1 MFIIFYGNYRHM
13 KKILR
18 SKKRKQKNSV
28 CFVFVL
34 SSLAACNNDS
44 KKILGLAGNAASEGI
59 EKLFQV
65 SPVVNSNY
73 SISTTNPNS
82 SIGDGTN
89 SLPIEVSGAVIAS
102 PNISGYPLL
111 DLKFTA
117 PGTIDFTNISDVEN
131 LSISNST
138 AAVTLSN
145 LPNDIEKIFINDTQ
159 SGDWNISYFPNSFAV
174 MFLEWTNNTGTPID
188 LTSLSINEVGQF
200 LLKTSGNENITIPT
214 LNLDPDDTQRIEIGN
229 DNDGNIIIGE
239 AANITGTQGLKTIS
253 LKTFND
259 GDITLGMPSNSSL
272 PDLQNISSITLIASQ
287 NGNITIGDLGT
298 NTSINKISNISLT
311 TEGGSL
317 SLGSIKAKQIENFTV
332 FGKEF
337 STISIGNIEIE
348 ENIPNFTLSG
358 DANISLGEFSG
369 NGTIKLDASNMT
381 KNGLNLD
388 FTDLKGNVDLLTTSQ
403 DDTILLGDNA
413 GKVLSGAGN
422 DIVTLPTNVTGSAD
436 IRSGDGVDIITLA
449 TNNFI
454 DIINTGGTNISS
466 IDKSAQTHSEIIAD
480 KIINFDPD
488 SDKIGIGSITATS
501 NNFLAETGATN
512 FGDALSKSDIAMT
525 SGNQYYFSYNVASA
539 TEGFSLLFY
548 DNDNNGSSDIVLTLT
563 GITTNVISHDH
574 LIIV

>member
-1 MFIIFYGNYRHM
+1 M

-18 SKKRKQKNSV
+18 SKKRKQKNNV
-28 CFVFVL
+28 FFVFAL

-59 EKLFQV
+59 EKLFEV

-89 SLPIEVSGAVIAS
+89 SLPIEVSGTVIAS

-174 MFLEWTNNTGTPID
+174 MFLEWTNNTGAPID

-259 GDITLGMPSNSSL
+259 GDITLGMPGNSSL

-388 FTDLKGNVDLLTTSQ
+388 FTKLKGDVDLLTTSQ

-501 NNFLAETGATN
+501 NNFLAETGASN

-563 GITTNVISHDH
+563 GITTNVISHEN

>member
-1 MFIIFYGNYRHM
+1 M

-18 SKKRKQKNSV
+18 SKKRIQKNN
-28 CFVFVL
+28 VFLVFAL
-34 SSLAACNNDS
+34 SSLTACNNDS

-59 EKLFQV
+59 EKLFEV
-65 SPVVNSNY
+65 SPVVSSNY
-73 SISTTNPNS
+73 IISTTNPES
-82 SIGDGTN
+82 SKGDGTN

-102 PNISGYPLL
+102 PIISGYPLL
-111 DLKFTA
+111 DLTFTA
-117 PGTIDFTNISDVEN
+117 PGTIDFTNISDVKN
-131 LSISNST
+131 LSVSNST
-138 AAVTLSN
+138 AAVALSN
-145 LPNDIEKIFINDTQ
+145 LPNDIEKIFIKDAQ
-159 SGDWNISYFPNSFAV
+159 SGDWNISYFPNSFATL
-174 MFLEWTNNTGTPID
+174 FLEWTNNTGTPVD
-188 LTSLSINEVGQF
+188 LTSFSINEVGQF
-200 LLKTSGNENITIPT
+200 LLKTTGNENITIPT

-229 DNDGNIIIGE
+229 DNDGSIIIGE

-259 GDITLGMPSNSSL
+259 GDITLGVPGNSSL

-287 NGNITIGDLGT
+287 NGNISLGDLGT

-317 SLGSIKAKQIENFTV
+317 SMGSIKAKQIENLSV

-348 ENIPNFTLSG
+348 EKIQNFTISG
-358 DANISLGEFSG
+358 DANISLGKFSG
-369 NGTIKLDASNMT
+369 NGTVMLDATNMN
-381 KNGLNLD
+381 KSGLNLD
-388 FTDLKGNVDLLTTSQ
+388 FTGLKGDIDLSTTSH

-413 GKVLSGAGN
+413 GKVVSGAGN
-422 DIVTLPTNVTGSAD
+422 DIITLPTNVTGNAD

-449 TNNFI
+449 NAKGI
-454 DIINTGGTNISS
+454 DMINVGGTNINL
-466 IDKSAQTHSEIIAD
+466 IDKSAQSHTAIISD
-480 KIINFDPD
+480 KIINFDPN

-512 FGDALSKSDIAMT
+512 FGDALSKSNVAMA
-525 SGNQYYFSYNVASA
+525 SGKQYYFSYNVASA
-539 TEGFSLLFY
+539 AEGFGLLFY

-563 GITTNVISHDH
+563 GITTNVISHEN

>member
-1 MFIIFYGNYRHM
+1 
-13 KKILR
+13 
-18 SKKRKQKNSV
+18 
-28 CFVFVL
+28 
-34 SSLAACNNDS
+34 
-44 KKILGLAGNAASEGI
+44 
-59 EKLFQV
+59 
-65 SPVVNSNY
+65 
-73 SISTTNPNS
+73 
-82 SIGDGTN
+82 
-89 SLPIEVSGAVIAS
+89 
-102 PNISGYPLL
+102 
-111 DLKFTA
+111 
-117 PGTIDFTNISDVEN
+117 
-131 LSISNST
+131 
-138 AAVTLSN
+138 
-145 LPNDIEKIFINDTQ
+145 
-159 SGDWNISYFPNSFAV
+159 
-174 MFLEWTNNTGTPID
+174 
-188 LTSLSINEVGQF
+188 
-200 LLKTSGNENITIPT
+200 
-214 LNLDPDDTQRIEIGN
+214 
-229 DNDGNIIIGE
+229 
-239 AANITGTQGLKTIS
+239 
-253 LKTFND
+253 
-259 GDITLGMPSNSSL
+259 
-272 PDLQNISSITLIASQ
+272 
-287 NGNITIGDLGT
+287 
-298 NTSINKISNISLT
+298 
-311 TEGGSL
+311 
-317 SLGSIKAKQIENFTV
+317 
-332 FGKEF
+332 
-337 STISIGNIEIE
+337 
-348 ENIPNFTLSG
+348 
-358 DANISLGEFSG
+358 
-369 NGTIKLDASNMT
+369 MT

-388 FTDLKGNVDLLTTSQ
+388 FTELKGNVDLLTTSQ

>member
-1 MFIIFYGNYRHM
+1 M
-13 KKILR
+13 
-18 SKKRKQKNSV
+18 
-28 CFVFVL
+28 
-34 SSLAACNNDS
+34 
-44 KKILGLAGNAASEGI
+44 
-59 EKLFQV
+59 
-65 SPVVNSNY
+65 
-73 SISTTNPNS
+73 
-82 SIGDGTN
+82 
-89 SLPIEVSGAVIAS
+89 
-102 PNISGYPLL
+102 
-111 DLKFTA
+111 
-117 PGTIDFTNISDVEN
+117 
-131 LSISNST
+131 
-138 AAVTLSN
+138 
-145 LPNDIEKIFINDTQ
+145 
-159 SGDWNISYFPNSFAV
+159 
-174 MFLEWTNNTGTPID
+174 
-188 LTSLSINEVGQF
+188 SINEVGQF
-200 LLKTSGNENITIPT
+200 LLKTTGNENITIPT

-259 GDITLGMPSNSSL
+259 GDIILGMPGNSSL

-287 NGNITIGDLGT
+287 NGNITLGDLGT

-317 SLGSIKAKQIENFTV
+317 SMGSIKAKQIENLSV

-348 ENIPNFTLSG
+348 EKIQNFTISG

>member
-1 MFIIFYGNYRHM
+1 M

-18 SKKRKQKNSV
+18 SKKRKQKNNV
-28 CFVFVL
+28 FFVVAL

-59 EKLFQV
+59 EKLFEV

-174 MFLEWTNNTGTPID
+174 MFLEWTNNTGAPID

-259 GDITLGMPSNSSL
+259 GDITLGMPGNSSL

>member
-1 MFIIFYGNYRHM
+1 M

-18 SKKRKQKNSV
+18 SKKRKQKNNV
-28 CFVFVL
+28 FFVVAL

-59 EKLFQV
+59 EKLFEV

-174 MFLEWTNNTGTPID
+174 MFLEWTNNTGAPID

-259 GDITLGMPSNSSL
+259 GDITLGMPGNSSL

-388 FTDLKGNVDLLTTSQ
+388 FTNLKGNVDLLTTSQ

>member
-1 MFIIFYGNYRHM
+1 M

-18 SKKRKQKNSV
+18 SKKTKQKINV
-28 CFVFVL
+28 FFVFAL

-59 EKLFQV
+59 EKLFEV
-65 SPVVNSNY
+65 SPVVSSNY

>member
-1 MFIIFYGNYRHM
+1 M

-18 SKKRKQKNSV
+18 AKKRKQKNSV

-59 EKLFQV
+59 EKLFEV

-73 SISTTNPNS
+73 SISTTNPDS

-89 SLPIEVSGAVIAS
+89 TLPIEVSGAVIAS

-159 SGDWNISYFPNSFAV
+159 SGDWIISYFPNSFAV

-200 LLKTSGNENITIPT
+200 LLKTSGNEDITIPT

-259 GDITLGMPSNSSL
+259 GDIILGMPGNSSL

>member
-1 MFIIFYGNYRHM
+1 M

-18 SKKRKQKNSV
+18 LKKRKQKNNV

-59 EKLFQV
+59 EKLFEV

-73 SISTTNPNS
+73 SISTTNPDS

-159 SGDWNISYFPNSFAV
+159 SGDWIISYFPNSFAV

-259 GDITLGMPSNSSL
+259 GDIILGMPGNSSL

-548 DNDNNGSSDIVLTLT
+548 DSDNNGSSDIVLTLT